1 MRCEPCSASRAAA
14 AAPLRAHCAAPGW
27 RVLALCAA
35 ALLQGCVQMA
45 SSASVTS
52 AASMISSASSS
63 ELISSPFR
71 ASSRSSGEQQQ
82 QQQEQQRQRREIE
95 GYIIVLLQRGT
106 VAREA
111 LYQGLAGI
119 AGRYGISDWEAEPG
133 LWQGVGGGLAA
144 AGLDAARAGDYARDW
159 SAGDAERT
167 AAVMR
172 GYALGRERPAAVVL

>member
-71 ASSRSSGEQQQ
+71 ASSRSSGEQQ